1 MPLTLSLATEHFPG
15 LNEALNGHTLLRSGA
30 HHVVR
35 LAVEPESSP
44 RAIEGQG
51 NAATGGQQEIEQ
63 VTPAASRLLS
73 FARTAPYDAKLV
85 VAFHVG
91 IADSLDAVSLSR
103 LRASFPRA
111 NLLTNF
117 GVGLDHIDLIA
128 ARDNGFRVV
137 NTPDVLTDATADV
150 ALLLL
155 LLATR
160 RAMPALEQMREHGHY
175 EGWKPVARHMGV
187 GLVGKTLGL
196 AGYGRIARA
205 LARRAEALGMH
216 VVVMRSARV
225 PASEAAS
232 TTLVDGP
239 FGAQTVVRLPEKE
252 FLAACDVLSLH
263 FPAAPQ
269 TRGWLDAR
277 RLALLKPGAFVIN
290 TARGEVVD
298 EEALASALREG
309 RLAGAGLD
317 VFAGEPVLSETLR
330 GAPNVVVLPHVGSA
344 TWETRRAMGGL
355 NRRALEDA
363 LDASLPE

>member
-1 MPLTLSLATEHFPG
+1 
-15 LNEALNGHTLLRSGA
+15 
-30 HHVVR
+30 
-35 LAVEPESSP
+35 
-44 RAIEGQG
+44 
-51 NAATGGQQEIEQ
+51 
-63 VTPAASRLLS
+63 
-73 FARTAPYDAKLV
+73 
-85 VAFHVG
+85 
-91 IADSLDAVSLSR
+91 
-103 LRASFPRA
+103 
-111 NLLTNF
+111 
-117 GVGLDHIDLIA
+117 
-128 ARDNGFRVV
+128 
-137 NTPDVLTDATADV
+137 
-150 ALLLL
+150 
-155 LLATR
+155 
-160 RAMPALEQMREHGHY
+160 
-175 EGWKPVARHMGV
+175 MGV

-232 TTLVDGP
+232 TSLVDGP

-298 EEALASALREG
+298 EEALASALRAG

-317 VFAGEPVLSETLR
+317 VFAGEPVLSDALR

-363 LDASLPE
+363 LDAALPE